1 MEIRPVFES
10 LLDIDFCKHD
20 HRLFGISLLPQSFVD
35 LEDPELFQVSQSLR
49 VIPHV

>member
-20 HRLFGISLLPQSFVD
+20 YRFFGTSLLRQAFVGE
-35 LEDPELFQVSQSLR
+35 EDPELVQVS
-49 VIPHV
+49 